1 MAVIAARASV
11 GTTATLLST
20 GKETDTNH
28 LGRSVA
34 VYNPGPTDV
43 YLGGQGVT
51 SAAGYLLS
59 EGATLSAD
67 LEPRELL
74 YAIAA
79 SGTQTIHVL
88 QTGV

>member
-11 GTTATLLST
+11 GTTATLLSA
-20 GKETDTNH
+20 GKESDSN

-34 VYNPGPTDV
+34 VFNPGPTDV

-51 SAAGYLLS
+51 SAAGYLLG

-79 SGTQTIHVL
+79 AGTQTVHVL

>member
-11 GTTATLLST
+11 GTTATLLSA
-20 GKETDTNH
+20 GKESDST

-51 SAAGYLLS
+51 TAAGYLL
-59 EGATLSAD
+59 GTGLTFVAD

-79 SGTQTIHVL
+79 AGTQAIHVI